1 MSKIKATAEAATAK
15 VTKNPTVPGLKYV
28 SALVGIGV
36 GVAFSKPSKNSMSLV
51 SPTDYPYLV
60 TESQDL
66 LAKRYGKKTPDAK
79 AKKRRSAF
87 ALGGVLVFTALV
99 AAFSLATYN
108 PLSYKDLSYKI
119 ESELSVWVE
128 FEVSAPL
135 GVAVRCDIQALNNQ
149 FAVVGFKSVSLPASQ
164 EPVNTYSIR
173 LNTTELAVT
182 GLVDK
187 CELD

>member
-1 MSKIKATAEAATAK
+1 M
-15 VTKNPTVPGLKYV
+15 
-28 SALVGIGV
+28 
-36 GVAFSKPSKNSMSLV
+36 
-51 SPTDYPYLV
+51 V

-66 LAKRYGKKTPDAK
+66 LAKRYGKKIPDAK
-79 AKKRRSAF
+79 TKKRRSLF
-87 ALGGVLVFTALV
+87 AIGGVLVFTALV
-99 AAFSLATYN
+99 GVFSLATYN

-128 FEVSAPL
+128 FEVTAPL
-135 GVAVRCDIQALNNQ
+135 GTLVRCDVQALNNQ
-149 FAVVGFKSVSLPASQ
+149 FAVVGHKSVSLPASQ